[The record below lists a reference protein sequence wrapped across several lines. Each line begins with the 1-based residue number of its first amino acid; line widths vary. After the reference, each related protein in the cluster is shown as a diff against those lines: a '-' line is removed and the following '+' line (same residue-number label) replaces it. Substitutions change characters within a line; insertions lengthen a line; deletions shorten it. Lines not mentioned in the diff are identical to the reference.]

1 MSIGRLTIFTAAA
14 AVMLAACGGDDR
26 AAPSATPCPPH
37 PAVAVPRSL
46 PRALDQT
53 HHGEVVDV
61 GRRGGFSAVTL
72 ISEATVVELYPQL
85 ARGLI
90 EGGHEILAGDNEGFE
105 AEIFFGL
112 RDGRTGR
119 YVLREG
125 PCRDE
130 VTLHILWEDAK
141 R

>member
-1 MSIGRLTIFTAAA
+1 MSWRRLTAFAVAASVA
-14 AVMLAACGGDDR
+14 LGACGGGGGSE
-26 AAPSATPCPPH
+26 PTATPCPARPT
-37 PAVAVPRSL
+37 VAVPSSL

-53 HHGEVVDV
+53 HRGDVVEA
-61 GRRGGFSAVTL
+61 GRRRGFSAVTVVT
-72 ISEATVVELYPQL
+72 EETVVELYPQL
-85 ARGLI
+85 ARGLV

-130 VTLHILWEDAK
+130 VTLHILYEEEMK
-141 R
+141 